1 MPYAAFY
8 YNMDTRVARLPHWN
22 FSSESPVGPTIW
34 NYEFTDTIGHFLN
47 LDDLGTAY
55 ELCYIMILS
64 TRKVWCSEL

>member
-55 ELCYIMILS
+55 
-64 TRKVWCSEL
+64 